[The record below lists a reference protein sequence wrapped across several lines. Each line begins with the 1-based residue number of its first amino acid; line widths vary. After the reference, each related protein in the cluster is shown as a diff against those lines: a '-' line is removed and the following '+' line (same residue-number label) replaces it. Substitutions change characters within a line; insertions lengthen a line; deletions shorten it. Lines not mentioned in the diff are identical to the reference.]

1 MLGPESFLLLS
12 SPSNIFYLPILH
24 PDFVNSEENPIHGCV
39 NPSLQPRALSL
50 GAMSNI
56 QAITYDPY
64 DRKVLWID
72 VNDKTV
78 NTAFLNGTQRQTLAS
93 YPSSYINPQAM
104 TYDWAGGHI
113 FWTNSHGE
121 HLNVLRYNG
130 EGSGVLL
137 KQSNNRDIL
146 PTAVAM
152 DTEKRFVDLFVPAF
166 TNLFTVGNYISV
178 TEIVSLLE

>member
-24 PDFVNSEENPIHGCV
+24 PDIINSDEDPDHDCV

-50 GAMSNI
+50 GTMSSV
-56 QAITYDPY
+56 QAITYDPN

-72 VNDKTV
+72 VKDKTV
-78 NTAFLNGTQRQTLAS
+78 NAAFLNGTQRQTIAL
-93 YPSSYINPQAM
+93 YMSSYINPQAM

-113 FWTNSHGE
+113 FWTNVHGE

-130 EGSGVLL
+130 AGSGVLL

-152 DTEKRFVDLFVPAF
+152 DTKERFVILFVSTF
-166 TNLFTVGNYISV
+166 TNLFLAGNYISV
-178 TEIVSLLE
+178 TETASLLK